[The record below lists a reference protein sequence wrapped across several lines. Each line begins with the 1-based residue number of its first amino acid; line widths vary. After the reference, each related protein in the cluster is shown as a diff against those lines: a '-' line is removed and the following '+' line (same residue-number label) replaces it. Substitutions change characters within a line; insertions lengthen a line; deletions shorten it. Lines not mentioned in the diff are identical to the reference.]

1 MGNALTIGTLL
12 ESGNGAPARLL
23 ASKLNRHTFWCG
35 QSGSGKTYALGVA
48 LEQIMLHTE
57 LPLVI
62 LDPNSDF
69 VKLGELRDGAPA
81 AEAGELTKR
90 DVRVRR
96 STAGA
101 GEPLKTR
108 FVSM

>member
-12 ESGNGAPARLL
+12 ESENGAPARLL

-62 LDPNSDF
+62 MGSLMIA
-69 VKLGELRDGAPA
+69 APA
-81 AEAGELTKR
+81 LLPETRPPAAWARLIACKAGVSRSFWMSALTISDWSPPVK
-90 DVRVRR
+90 
-96 STAGA
+96 
-101 GEPLKTR
+101 
-108 FVSM
+108 